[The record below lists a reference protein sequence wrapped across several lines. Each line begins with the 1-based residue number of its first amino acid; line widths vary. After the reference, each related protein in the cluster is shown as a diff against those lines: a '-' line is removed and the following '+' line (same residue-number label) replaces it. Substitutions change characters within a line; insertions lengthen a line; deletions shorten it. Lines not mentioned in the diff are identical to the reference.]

1 MSKLSPMK
9 NTRAANKTVKSK
21 NFTTHKDAKD
31 YGHMNSRKTKQARLL
46 EAWS

>member
-9 NTRAANKTVKSK
+9 NTRTTRTTKEK
-21 NFTTHKDAKD
+21 NFLTHKDAKD